1 MRFSVRYQ
9 SSQRN
14 WAVVDTAVAGQVM
27 GVHDTKAE
35 AYKHAFAEQERWR
48 RLDPAAQLLGRVS
61 GDMGWP
67 RSLVVR

>member
-1 MRFSVRYQ
+1 MRYSVRYQ
-9 SSQRN
+9 PRHKN

-27 GVHDTKAE
+27 GVHSTKAD

-48 RLDPAAQLLGRVS
+48 RLDPVARHLSRAS
-61 GDMGWP
+61 GDMRWP

>member
-9 SSQRN
+9 SIQKN

-27 GVHDTKAE
+27 GVHDTKAD

-48 RLDPAAQLLGRVS
+48 RLDPVAQQLSKVS
-61 GDMGWP
+61 DDMGWP